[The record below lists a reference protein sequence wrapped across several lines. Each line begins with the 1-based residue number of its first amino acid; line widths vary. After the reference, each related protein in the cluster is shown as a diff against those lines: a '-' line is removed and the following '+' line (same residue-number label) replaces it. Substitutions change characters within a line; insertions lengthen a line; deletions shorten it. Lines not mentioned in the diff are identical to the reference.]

1 MCSEMQG
8 AIAGQAPAGTASRT
22 RSLRQT
28 AAAPTCSLDQGPVA
42 PSRGLAGGAA
52 VPLHLLQVERF
63 GLARPSRRR
72 LPPLCSGCGRV
83 RVRGAARQAGAQVS
97 GATQLGHARDCAAA
111 GQLVGSLAAVAACCW
126 AHTTHGVAAT
136 QQAASRRALHAA
148 PQRSRASKAPS
159 SPPPLPASPFF
170 ARLLPPGCSTSPV
183 RLRTCTIDFFLMS
196 IMAGGAAF
204 GATAG
209 GAGLLLQLPLA
220 PAGAAGGGSGGG
232 GGGASGSAPSPVA
245 AGGAASGACCAAL
258 PPVQRCA
265 FELAILGSPGRLA
278 SRDRQHSAHIKYRVL
293 TQNGIH
299 VPPFLLL
306 GAAAAGVC
314 CCSPAALA
322 GGGGGGGGGG
332 AAATSL
338 AAAGSDSAV
347 A

>member
-1 MCSEMQG
+1 MQG

-63 GLARPSRRR
+63 GLARPSRR

-159 SPPPLPASPFF
+159 SPPPFPPHPSLPACC
-170 ARLLPPGCSTSPV
+170 R
-183 RLRTCTIDFFLMS
+183 
-196 IMAGGAAF
+196 
-204 GATAG
+204 
-209 GAGLLLQLPLA
+209 
-220 PAGAAGGGSGGG
+220 
-232 GGGASGSAPSPVA
+232 PVA
-245 AGGAASGACCAAL
+245 AH
-258 PPVQRCA
+258 
-265 FELAILGSPGRLA
+265 RLC
-278 SRDRQHSAHIKYRVL
+278 
-293 TQNGIH
+293 G
-299 VPPFLLL
+299 
-306 GAAAAGVC
+306 C
-314 CCSPAALA
+314 ALA
-322 GGGGGGGGGG
+322 LS
-332 AAATSL
+332 TFS
-338 AAAGSDSAV
+338 
-347 A
+347 